1 MVPSKLEPGGP
12 AWSRDGRQIAFV
24 ESSHARSEIYVVKV
38 DGTGL
43 RRLTKNRKADDF
55 APTWTPD
62 GRIVFHSN
70 RGGLYVM
77 NRDGTGVRRFVVER
91 K

>member
-1 MVPSKLEPGGP
+1 
-12 AWSRDGRQIAFV
+12 
-24 ESSHARSEIYVVKV
+24 V